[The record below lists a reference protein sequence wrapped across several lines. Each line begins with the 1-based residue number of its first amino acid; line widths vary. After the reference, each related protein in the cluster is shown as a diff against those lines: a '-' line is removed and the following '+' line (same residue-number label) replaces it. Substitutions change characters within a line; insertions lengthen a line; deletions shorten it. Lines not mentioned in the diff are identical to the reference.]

1 MEITLDTN
9 LKLILKNL
17 NLEQKGKLFDMLLE
31 QSNDTTDE
39 EVKNYYEYI
48 ENISIKKQTKK
59 AKMKTL
65 GLLGSSVRWKKSE
78 EKDKNNNINSDA
90 NANANSDA
98 NTDAN
103 SVNSKK
109 RKEAKENKNNNLN
122 NINNFILN
130 QSSLID
136 EKQHKYKIP
145 TIDEVKQ
152 YIKANSFNV
161 DAETF
166 IDFYESRGWCV
177 GKSKIKNWQA
187 TIRMWH
193 KRSLS
198 TSQSLPQKEDEQYWH
213 ELKEKYWTPQPKSP
227 PPKFYNQKDATEDTL
242 ELSSH
247 FARLMKRIED
257 NDLTP

>member
-136 EKQHKYKIP
+136 EKQHKY
-145 TIDEVKQ
+145 
-152 YIKANSFNV
+152 
-161 DAETF
+161 
-166 IDFYESRGWCV
+166 
-177 GKSKIKNWQA
+177 
-187 TIRMWH
+187 
-193 KRSLS
+193 
-198 TSQSLPQKEDEQYWH
+198 
-213 ELKEKYWTPQPKSP
+213 
-227 PPKFYNQKDATEDTL
+227 
-242 ELSSH
+242 
-247 FARLMKRIED
+247 RI
-257 NDLTP
+257 LG